1 MRENFEN
8 IKEGKRWTVHLDMK
22 AVKEI
27 TKGRKQKK
35 ERLALIVSS
44 SIPKID
50 QLLGVPFVERA
61 TGVQQRDEVIK
72 LLEEWGLTDQ
82 IIGISFDTTS
92 DNTGVDNGSCKL
104 IEECVGKAIL
114 WLACRRHVY
123 ELHIK
128 HVATLVADFVS
139 SRLSTNPEETLFKRL
154 RDNWSELTEDEDWV
168 DLDELN
174 KFDWEA
180 AKGSFL
186 EDQALEV
193 FGFLQN
199 CLDTSTFPRSDYKE
213 LCVLCFVWLG
223 GEVPSFRFRWPGACH
238 RARFMMQSIY
248 YMKLELL
255 GKTITFVTSE
265 EAREIKIMAEFV
277 GLFYGQ
283 WFLRT
288 AMSASAPYLDL
299 THFEQ
304 MQKYRKMGNI
314 RAKIARTCM
323 VSMARHTWYLD
334 PSLVVMSLVDDNLP
348 DSDKQ
353 AMAKKL
359 SKIDRPEVFEK
370 GKPKLGLL
378 KINSRKVPSMASLIK
393 PKSWLM
399 FSLLDM
405 TDDDVNWLKKDVSDW
420 PEDQGF
426 VKFKEFVN
434 GLTVVND
441 PAERSIKLVQEFVN
455 TCQDEELRQDL
466 MLAVSENRKVNKVY
480 KKSDL
485 AEIGKK

>member
-1 MRENFEN
+1 
-8 IKEGKRWTVHLDMK
+8 
-22 AVKEI
+22 
-27 TKGRKQKK
+27 
-35 ERLALIVSS
+35 
-44 SIPKID
+44 
-50 QLLGVPFVERA
+50 
-61 TGVQQRDEVIK
+61 
-72 LLEEWGLTDQ
+72 
-82 IIGISFDTTS
+82 
-92 DNTGVDNGSCKL
+92 
-104 IEECVGKAIL
+104 
-114 WLACRRHVY
+114 
-123 ELHIK
+123 
-128 HVATLVADFVS
+128 
-139 SRLSTNPEETLFKRL
+139 
-154 RDNWSELTEDEDWV
+154 
-168 DLDELN
+168 
-174 KFDWEA
+174 
-180 AKGSFL
+180 
-186 EDQALEV
+186 
-193 FGFLQN
+193 
-199 CLDTSTFPRSDYKE
+199 
-213 LCVLCFVWLG
+213 
-223 GEVPSFRFRWPGACH
+223 
-238 RARFMMQSIY
+238 
-248 YMKLELL
+248 
-255 GKTITFVTSE
+255 
-265 EAREIKIMAEFV
+265 
-277 GLFYGQ
+277 
-283 WFLRT
+283 
-288 AMSASAPYLDL
+288 MSASAPYLDL

-323 VSMARHTWYLD
+323 VSMGRHTWYLD